1 MGAKPGLSQVREE
14 YAEGVR
20 EEGVE
25 EGIFRTKREAVTG
38 EARQLYDE

>member
-20 EEGVE
+20 EQGVE
-25 EGIFRTKREAVTG
+25 EGILALEG
-38 EARQLYDE
+38 GSNW